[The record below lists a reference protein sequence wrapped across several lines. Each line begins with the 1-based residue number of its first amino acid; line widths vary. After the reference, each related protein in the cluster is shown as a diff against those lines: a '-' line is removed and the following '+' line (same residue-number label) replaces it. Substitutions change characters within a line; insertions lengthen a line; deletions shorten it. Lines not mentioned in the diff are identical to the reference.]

1 MVVYEIRPKKLGNPK
16 ETIMSEQTTAI
27 SGSLAR
33 AKAVRYLQTML
44 AKKVNFHAAVTLA
57 DKAYPQVGKR
67 ELITLINYEK
77 GKKQL
82 KTQKA

>member
-1 MVVYEIRPKKLGNPK
+1 
-16 ETIMSEQTTAI
+16 MSEQTTAI
-27 SGSLAR
+27 SASVAR

-44 AKKVNFHAAVTLA
+44 AKKVNFHAAVSLA

>member
-1 MVVYEIRPKKLGNPK
+1 LVVYEIRPKKLGNPK
-16 ETIMSEQTTAI
+16 ETFMSEPIAI
-27 SGSLAR
+27 SASVAR

>member
-1 MVVYEIRPKKLGNPK
+1 
-16 ETIMSEQTTAI
+16 MSEQTTAI
-27 SGSLAR
+27 SASVAR

-57 DKAYPQVGKR
+57 DKAYPTVGKR

-77 GKKQL
+77 ARKQL
-82 KTQKA
+82 NAKEA